1 MSGRTG
7 TTDRREARLR
17 RVSFLLF
24 GLLSVATL
32 VGPALIFWVGRGGQ
46 RETYPPD
53 RPIEWQ
59 VFLSVIILYIL
70 LFTVTIYVS
79 TLLLRAQRRQER

>member
-1 MSGRTG
+1 MNGSTG
-7 TTDRREARLR
+7 STDRREVRLR
-17 RVSFLLF
+17 RVSLLLF

-32 VGPALIFWVGRGGQ
+32 VGPALIFWVGRGGE

-59 VFLSVIILYIL
+59 VFLTVIILYIV
-70 LFTVTIYVS
+70 LFAVTIYVS
-79 TLLLRAQRRQER
+79 TLLLRAQKRHQR